1 MRRAQTN
8 DDEVGRVQKTSQ
20 PRSIHLQ
27 QGSQSDPRTERW
39 LSIDEAAR
47 LLGVGQSTLRRWS
60 DAGLVPVY
68 RTAGGHRRYREADL
82 LAVLKSEARPR
93 RRLSRKALTDLSY
106 SLYQSQLL
114 SQVTTRPWYARY
126 RPEHLDELRTLGR
139 QLLDL
144 TFRIVNRAV
153 DRASLVRAGRAIGQ
167 RYGEVSAAAGL
178 SPAEAVEAF
187 LAFRVPTYVA
197 IAQFAEREEIP
208 TRRVLRVLS
217 ELTMV
222 LDEVLLATVQALSP
236 NAATAGQI
244 ASTGSQPL

>member
-1 MRRAQTN
+1 MQQRFMVRSTSAQN
-8 DDEVGRVQKTSQ
+8 EPK
-20 PRSIHLQ
+20 
-27 QGSQSDPRTERW
+27 SDPRTERW

-47 LLGVGQSTLRRWS
+47 LLGIGQSTLRRWS

-82 LAVLKSEARPR
+82 LAVLKSGARPR

-114 SQVTTRPWYARY
+114 AQVTTRPWYARY
-126 RPEHLDELRTLGR
+126 RPEHLAELRTLGR

-153 DRASLVRAGRAIGQ
+153 DRASLVRAGRALGH

-178 SPAEAVEAF
+178 SPAETVEAF

-197 IAQFAEREEIP
+197 LAQFAEREEIP

-217 ELTMV
+217 ELTML
-222 LDEVLLATVQALSP
+222 LDEVLLATVQALSSSVASDE
-236 NAATAGQI
+236 AA
-244 ASTGSQPL
+244 S